1 MPVDVFTVP
10 SDEIDGEAIRRFVDN
25 AISTRIQAESS
36 MLEFKSQP
44 NKSNVAEAVA
54 ALSNTHDGIVLV
66 GIDEAKEEPIVGIP
80 ASDVDR
86 IVTQLRALL
95 PYAMPE
101 VIPVA
106 VMSKSK
112 TVVLVL
118 RVDPDRIDTPVV
130 LEGRILVRIP
140 GATVG
145 ASRDEILSLVN
156 RNQSAYTGWPAGPGV
171 EVASLNLETESDAQP
186 LQVRVHSRLWL
197 PRHVVGREWLGTTAL
212 YRAQEEL
219 TQSPIPRLID
229 SDQLHEHH
237 LSDVRWRRTE
247 SISLTARFA
256 STETEPGPLGRPGL
270 SGLAHVTLQGR
281 SLDVVLATSVMWSEG
296 NKETWGIE
304 FLRECLLAGASTATK
319 VGAAVAAAIDAH
331 IGMAPPVLSAWV
343 GGHRGLAGMHLNRE
357 WFDWDQSPT
366 LRTEWRF
373 SETPLPKADL
383 DSIDQLVM
391 RWLTGFLFN
400 SGALGFEEHLS
411 AIPLPRWA
419 MHHVSEQRD

>member
-1 MPVDVFTVP
+1 MPVDLFTAPV
-10 SDEIDGEAIRRFVDN
+10 DEIDGEVVHLFVDN

-36 MLEFKSQP
+36 MLEFKSKP

-54 ALSNTHDGIVLV
+54 ALSNTHGGIVLV
-66 GIDEAKEEPIVGIP
+66 GIDEDKEDPVVGVP

-95 PYAMPE
+95 PDAMPE

-106 VMSKSK
+106 VMSKPE

-118 RVDPDRIDTPVV
+118 RVDPDRIDIPVV
-130 LEGRILVRIP
+130 LGGRVLIRIP

-156 RNQSAYTGWPAGPGV
+156 RNQSAYAGWPAGPGV
-171 EVASLNLETESDAQP
+171 DVANLNLGTESDTQP

-197 PRHVVGREWLGTTAL
+197 PRYVVSREWLGTTAL
-212 YRAQEEL
+212 YSAQEEL
-219 TQSPIPRLID
+219 NQSPIPRLID

-237 LSDVRWRRTE
+237 LSDVLWRRTE

-256 STETEPGPLGRPGL
+256 STNTEPGPLGRPAL

-281 SLDVVLATSVMWSEG
+281 SLDVVLATSITWPDGKEEMWG
-296 NKETWGIE
+296 VE
-304 FLRECLLAGASTATK
+304 FLRECLLAGALTATK
-319 VGAAVAAAIDAH
+319 VGAAVAEAIDAH

-343 GGHRGLAGMHLNRE
+343 GGHRGLAGMHVNRE
-357 WFDWDQSPT
+357 WFDSEQSPT
-366 LRTEWRF
+366 LRMEWRF
-373 SETPLPKADL
+373 SETSLSDVDL
-383 DSIDQLVM
+383 ESMDRVVLNWLVG
-391 RWLTGFLFN
+391 LLYD
-400 SGALGFEEHLS
+400 SGALGFEDHLS
-411 AIPLPRWA
+411 RIPMPRWTMRQA
-419 MHHVSEQRD
+419 AERPD

>member
-1 MPVDVFTVP
+1 MPLDLFTAPV
-10 SDEIDGEAIRRFVDN
+10 DEIDAEGVRRFVNN
-25 AISTRIQAESS
+25 AISRRIQAESS
-36 MLEFKSQP
+36 MLEFKSKP

-54 ALSNTHDGIVLV
+54 ALSNTHGGIVLV
-66 GIDEAKEEPIVGIP
+66 GIDEASEDPVVGIP

-95 PYAMPE
+95 PYALPE

-106 VMSKSK
+106 VMSKSE

-145 ASRDEILSLVN
+145 ASRDEILSLIN

-171 EVASLNLETESDAQP
+171 DVANLNLETESDAQP

-197 PRHVVGREWLGTTAL
+197 PRYVVGREWLGTTAL
-212 YRAQEEL
+212 HSTQEEL
-219 TQSPIPRLID
+219 NQSPIPRLID

-256 STETEPGPLGRPGL
+256 STETEPGPLGRPAL
-270 SGLAHVTLQGR
+270 SGLARVTLQGR
-281 SLDVVLATSVMWSEG
+281 SLDVVIATSVTWPDG
-296 NKETWGIE
+296 KEESWGIE
-304 FLRECLLAGASTATK
+304 FLRECLLAGALTATK
-319 VGAAVAAAIDAH
+319 VGAAVAEAIDAH

-343 GGHRGLAGMHLNRE
+343 GGHHDLAGMHLSRE
-357 WFDWDQSPT
+357 WFDWEQSPT

-373 SETPLPKADL
+373 SETSLFDSDL
-383 DSIDQLVM
+383 DSMDQLVFC
-391 RWLTGFLFN
+391 WLTGFLFD

-411 AIPLPRWA
+411 RIPMPRWA
-419 MHHVSEQRD
+419 MRQVSEQRD